1 MDIKLVVAVTDGDWF
16 KTLRQKP
23 HLEEVNFWAPSG
35 TNFKAL
41 QPGELFLF
49 KLHAPNNVIVGGGVF
64 AYANIMP
71 CSLAWEAF
79 GEANG
84 AETFQEMR
92 NHISHY
98 HRNVDPREP
107 SDFKIGC
114 RILTQPFFFDE
125 HDYIDVPS
133 TWSPNIVTLKTFS
146 TGESD
151 GRALWDAINGRMKFR
166 QSISKVADPAGIV
179 AEPTGLLAGQA
190 LFGKPQLVKP
200 RLGQGAF
207 RALVTDLYDRRCA
220 VTRERT
226 LPALDAAHIRP
237 YSEGG
242 IHEATNGLLLRRD
255 IHGLFDTGYVT
266 VTPDLHFE
274 VSRQVREEFENGR
287 DYYDMH
293 GKQIVVPNKVAD
305 RPDAEV
311 LSWHNEKIYRG

>member
-23 HLEEVNFWAPSG
+23 HLGEVNFWAPSPK
-35 TNFKAL
+35 NFKAL
-41 QPGELFLF
+41 RPGELFLF
-49 KLHAPNNVIVGGGVF
+49 KLHAPYNMIVGGGVF
-64 AYANIMP
+64 TYANIMP

-84 AETFQEMR
+84 ADSLQKMR
-92 NHISHY
+92 TRISRY
-98 HRNVDPREP
+98 RDVDPREP

-114 RILTQPFFFDE
+114 RILTQPFFFNVPE
-125 HDYIDVPS
+125 FIDVPA
-133 TWSPNIVTLKTFS
+133 TWAPNIVSYKTFS

-151 GRALWDAINGRMKFR
+151 GRALWDAVNARLEFR
-166 QSISKVADPAGIV
+166 QPTHMPADPAGIV
-179 AEPTGLLAGQA
+179 AEPGGLQDGQA
-190 LFGKPQLVKP
+190 LYGKPQLVKP

-220 VTRERT
+220 ISRERT

-237 YSEGG
+237 YSDGG
-242 IHEATNGLLLRRD
+242 IHEASNGMLLRRD
-255 IHGLFDTGYVT
+255 IHGLFDSGYVT

-287 DYYDMH
+287 EYYAMH
-293 GKQIVVPNKVAD
+293 GNPIVVPRKIAD
-305 RPDAEV
+305 RPDPEA
-311 LSWHNEKIYRG
+311 LTWHNENRYRG

>member
-1 MDIKLVVAVTDGDWF
+1 MDIKLVVAVTDGNWF

-23 HLEEVNFWAPSG
+23 HLDEVNFWAPSA

-49 KLHAPNNVIVGGGVF
+49 KLHAPYNVIVGGGVF
-64 AYANIMP
+64 AYSNVMP

-84 AETFQEMR
+84 AESLQKMR
-92 NHISHY
+92 TRISRY
-98 HRNVDPREP
+98 RNVDPSEQ

-114 RILTQPFFFDE
+114 RILTQPFFFNASE
-125 HDYIDVPS
+125 FIDVPP
-133 TWSPNIVTLKTFS
+133 TWSPNIVSLKRFS
-146 TGESD
+146 TSESD
-151 GRALWDAINGRMKFR
+151 GKALWDAVHARLEF
-166 QSISKVADPAGIV
+166 QQPTSVPADPVGIV
-179 AEPTGLLAGQA
+179 AEPTGLLAGEA
-190 LFGKPQLVKP
+190 LFGKPLLVKP

-237 YSEGG
+237 YSDGG
-242 IHEATNGLLLRRD
+242 IHEAPNGLLLRRD

-266 VTPDLHFE
+266 VTPDLRFE

-293 GKQIVVPNKVAD
+293 GKPIVVPHRIAD
-305 RPDAEV
+305 RPAIEA
-311 LSWHNEKIYRG
+311 LTWHNENRYRG